1 MGLISDIKLWSGYK
15 AERLDISEE
24 AIAFLLQMGWIKKFM
39 GRYIFTPK
47 GVEEFRATI
56 DEAIKAGRI

>member
-1 MGLISDIKLWSGYK
+1 MALIRDLKLRFGYK
-15 AERLDISEE
+15 AERLDINEE

-47 GVEEFRATI
+47 GVEEFKVHI
-56 DEAIKAGRI
+56 QEAIKEGRI

>member
-1 MGLISDIKLWSGYK
+1 MGLIRDLKLRFGYK

-24 AIAFLLQMGWIKKFM
+24 AVAFLLQMGWIKKFM

-47 GVEEFRATI
+47 GVEEFRASI
-56 DEAIKAGRI
+56 NEAIKEGRI